1 VENWN
6 RPATDQIRHSSQLR
20 MSESRIS
27 LNCYVLRD
35 HSGNVFTLKIS
46 RTDNV
51 TILKDLIK
59 KKKAQLLAPVDLSDL
74 DLFQVR

>member
-1 VENWN
+1 
-6 RPATDQIRHSSQLR
+6 

-35 HSGNVFTLKIS
+35 SGNLFTIKIS

-51 TILKDLIK
+51 AILKDLIK
-59 KKKAQLLAPVDLSDL
+59 EKKARLLAPVDASDL